1 MMHVL
6 DIYFLNGINKNTHPV
21 EILALAALHRKQ
33 VRETLSSIC
42 SLPWIKG
49 SDQKADQIYST
60 YEWQWI
66 KLLKRRFTFKFFIS
80 NKINLS
86 KWN

>member
-42 SLPWIKG
+42 SLP
-49 SDQKADQIYST
+49 
-60 YEWQWI
+60 
-66 KLLKRRFTFKFFIS
+66 
-80 NKINLS
+80 
-86 KWN
+86 